1 MSNTMCPIQC
11 QVAVVRQESQR
22 LLGSRYDRSFHW
34 KMFRRKRKER
44 GTISRLIQLDFF
56 LHGQF
61 TMSCFSVPF
70 QQTEEMIRHL
80 KVAFSSLVDEADWM
94 DDQTKIQ
101 AREKA
106 AAMKQFL
113 AYPDWVRS
121 KQMLDS
127 IYQQVHTVYA
137 NIKSH

>member
-1 MSNTMCPIQC
+1 
-11 QVAVVRQESQR
+11 
-22 LLGSRYDRSFHW
+22 
-34 KMFRRKRKER
+34 
-44 GTISRLIQLDFF
+44 
-56 LHGQF
+56 
-61 TMSCFSVPF
+61 MSCFFVPF
-70 QQTEEMIRHL
+70 QQAEEMIRHL

-94 DDQTKIQ
+94 DDETKIQ

>member
-1 MSNTMCPIQC
+1 
-11 QVAVVRQESQR
+11 
-22 LLGSRYDRSFHW
+22 
-34 KMFRRKRKER
+34 
-44 GTISRLIQLDFF
+44 
-56 LHGQF
+56 
-61 TMSCFSVPF
+61 MSCFSVPF

-113 AYPDWVRS
+113 AYPDWVHN
-121 KQMLDS
+121 KTALEMAYEGVDP
-127 IYQQVHTVYA
+127 I
-137 NIKSH
+137 